1 MEKFVI
7 ICEVTF
13 VSRGTIRERK
23 SFIEESFGRL
33 SDAEF
38 YMQKICIDYRRQMN
52 RQLDNKIKS
61 IDFKDYKYL
70 CITID
75 NGNFKPIESK
85 LYYIYKRMM

>member
-1 MEKFVI
+1 MEKFMI
-7 ICEVTF
+7 ICETTF

-33 SDAEF
+33 DDAKI
-38 YMQKICIDYRRQMN
+38 YMQKLCINYRREMN
-52 RQLDNKIKS
+52 RQLDDKIKS

-75 NGNFKPIESK
+75 NGNFKPIETK
-85 LYYIYKRMM
+85 LYYICKRMM